1 MTHILLFYAI
11 NWLELCNILMLFQ
24 IALLQ
29 RQIVGLKADLEAKE
43 EEERRKAAE

>member
-1 MTHILLFYAI
+1 M
-11 NWLELCNILMLFQ
+11 FQ

-29 RQIVGLKADLEAKE
+29 RQIAGLKADLEAKE